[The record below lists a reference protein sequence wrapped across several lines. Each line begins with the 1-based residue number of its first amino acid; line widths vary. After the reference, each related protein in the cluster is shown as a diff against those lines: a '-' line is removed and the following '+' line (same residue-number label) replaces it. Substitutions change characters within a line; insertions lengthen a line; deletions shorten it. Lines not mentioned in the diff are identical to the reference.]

1 MYVYTHVEEKLLYRG
16 ERTKFIHTR
25 VRMYIQDS
33 AVRVSAYKGEGTTFT
48 YRRACVCVCVFVCL

>member
-1 MYVYTHVEEKLLYRG
+1 MLCSVVLCCRVVMYVYTHVEEKLLYRG

-33 AVRVSAYKGEGTTFT
+33 AV
-48 YRRACVCVCVFVCL
+48 CVRI